1 MKALLYVRCAN
12 PDKAAEQ
19 SQFNQLRT
27 FANQK
32 GYDIA
37 GEIVESGVKGLTLE
51 RPGIPQMLEMV
62 SEKGIDLVL
71 AVNYSRFARSHMHT
85 LKLEALLRSK
95 GALVMTLHDTP
106 F

>member
-1 MKALLYVRCAN
+1 MNALLYVRCAK

-19 SQFNQLRT
+19 SQLNQLRT
-27 FANQK
+27 FAHQK

-51 RPGIPQMLEMV
+51 RPGIRQMIDMV
-62 SEKGIDLVL
+62 SKKGVDLVL
-71 AVNYSRFARSHMHT
+71 TVNYSRLARSHMHT
-85 LKLEALLRSK
+85 LELEALLRSK